1 MSTPHTRNPAP
12 AAAAMGGK
20 RPVELTRAATGSCA
34 APADHLGHAAD
45 WAPGPAEA
53 SS

>member
-20 RPVELTRAATGSCA
+20 RPIALSRAATGSCA
-34 APADHLGHAAD
+34 APAVHLGHAAD
-45 WAPGPAEA
+45 WASQPAEGPA
-53 SS
+53 